1 MSAYHTISAPL
12 HLFLACFPSQQPPPS
27 MVTPQMVRSQT
38 VMAAT
43 PLATLTTLWLCSSR
57 SWRAV
62 LCSAGSRLRC
72 APLAHHKSSAF
83 ARWDTPHITWHSW
96 WRFRSMDRFMICKW
110 NKKEMFAEITL
121 NHLHRNQQDKMLKIP
136 LLKLTFWSPKL
147 QLCCVVCQLSDSGS
161 ARKLLSDTETLRR
174 ILHEADSLLKM
185 FWRAALPDSEE
196 TKQVRTNTEAKV
208 SCFHPLICWS
218 SQCPLSILMLHP
230 SHHMINSHQIDDK
243 NEHFEQTSVWKQRPT
258 NQLCHL
264 TQA

>member
-147 QLCCVVCQLSDSGS
+147 QLCCVSAVRLRFCQKAAIRYRNAATHP
-161 ARKLLSDTETLRR
+161 ARGRLVAEDVLESSTTRLRGNQTGQNQHRSQSIMFPSTNLLVQS
-174 ILHEADSLLKM
+174 
-185 FWRAALPDSEE
+185 
-196 TKQVRTNTEAKV
+196 V
-208 SCFHPLICWS
+208 SPVNPHAPPL
-218 SQCPLSILMLHP
+218 
-230 SHHMINSHQIDDK
+230 
-243 NEHFEQTSVWKQRPT
+243 TSYD
-258 NQLCHL
+258 
-264 TQA
+264 